1 MRQGTFALSQKELQ
15 RVAVISSCVKGELAC
30 ARAASLLNLTARH
43 VKRLKSRL
51 RQGGEA
57 ALAHASRGRPSHRR
71 IPQRVRQRIL
81 HLARTTYA
89 GFNDHHL
96 CEKLVEQEGFS
107 IARETLRRLLRS
119 AGIGSPRKRRAPTHR
134 QRRLAR
140 AREGEMLLLDGSLH
154 RWLEDRGPQITL
166 LGFLD
171 DATRKVLV
179 AEFFPT
185 EDARGY
191 FRLLQRLLG
200 RFGVPLSFY
209 GDRHSVFVRND
220 DHWSLEEQ
228 LAGCRQPTQF
238 GRALEQLGVTY
249 IAAHSPQAKGRI
261 ERLWGTFQDRL
272 TSELRLA
279 GAHDLAAANQV
290 LRRFL
295 SDYNRRFARAPRE
308 AEKAWRQA
316 PENLDRICCFH
327 HQRSVSNDNVVQW
340 DGRRFQIPPQ
350 PRRFSFAGAKVQLV
364 ESLEGKISIY
374 HGNTKLL
381 HSSGEIHPGG
391 DIFIGPLG

>member
-15 RVAVISSCVKGELAC
+15 RVAVISSCLKGNLAC
-30 ARAASLLNLTARH
+30 ARAASLLNLTPRH

-71 IPQRVRQRIL
+71 LPQRVRDRIL

-96 CEKLVEQEGFS
+96 CEKLCEVEGFS
-107 IARETLRRLLRS
+107 LGRETLRRLLRS

-154 RWLEDRGPQITL
+154 RWLEDRGPQLTL

-171 DATRKVLV
+171 DATRKVPV
-179 AEFFPT
+179 AEFFPA

-191 FRLLQRLLG
+191 FRLLRRLL
-200 RFGVPLSFY
+200 RRVGVPLSFY

-220 DHWSLEEQ
+220 DHWTVEEQ
-228 LAGCRQPTQF
+228 LAGRREPTQF
-238 GRALEQLGVTY
+238 GRALDQLGVTY

-279 GAHDLAAANQV
+279 GANDLDAANQV

-295 SDYNRRFARAPRE
+295 PDYNRRFGRAPRD
-308 AEKAWRQA
+308 AEKAWRPA

-350 PRRFSFAGAKVQLV
+350 PQRFSFAGAKVQLY
-364 ESLEGKISIY
+364 ESLEGKVSIY
-374 HGNTKLL
+374 YADTKLRL
-381 HSSGEIHPGG
+381 TNR
-391 DIFIGPLG
+391 

>member
-15 RVAVISSCVKGELAC
+15 RVAVISSCVKGNLAC
-30 ARAASLLNLTARH
+30 ARAASLLKLTPPH
-43 VKRLKSRL
+43 VKRLKCRV
-51 RQGGEA
+51 RQGGG
-57 ALAHASRGRPSHRR
+57 ASRTPPARGGPSNRR
-71 IPQRVRQRIL
+71 LPQRVRDRIL

-96 CEKLVEQEGFS
+96 CEKLVEVEGFS
-107 IARETLRRLLRS
+107 LGRETLRRLLRS
-119 AGIGSPRKRRAPTHR
+119 AGIGSPRKRRVPTHR

-154 RWLEDRGPQITL
+154 RWLEDRGPQLTL

-171 DATRKVLV
+171 DATRKVPV
-179 AEFFPT
+179 AEFFPA

-191 FRLLQRLLG
+191 FRLLRRLL
-200 RFGVPLSFY
+200 RRVGVPISFY

-220 DHWSLEEQ
+220 DHWSVEEQ
-228 LAGCRQPTQF
+228 LAGRRDPTQF
-238 GRALEQLGVTY
+238 GRALDQLGITY
-249 IAAHSPQAKGRI
+249 IAAQSPQAKGRI

-279 GAHDLAAANQV
+279 GANDLDSSNQV

-295 SDYNRRFARAPRE
+295 PDYNRRFGRAPRD
-308 AEKAWRQA
+308 AEKAWR
-316 PENLDRICCFH
+316 PTPKNLDHICCFH
-327 HQRSVSNDNVVQW
+327 HERSVSNDNVVQW

-350 PRRFSFAGAKVQLV
+350 PHRFSFAGAKVQLY
-364 ESLEGKISIY
+364 ESLEGKVSIY
-374 HGNTKLL
+374 YADNKLHL
-381 HSSGEIHPGG
+381 NGG
-391 DIFIGPLG
+391 

>member
-1 MRQGTFALSQKELQ
+1 MGQGTFALSQKELQ
-15 RVAVISSCVKGELAC
+15 RVAVISSCVKGDLAC
-30 ARAASLLNLTARH
+30 ARAAALLHLTPRH

-71 IPQRVRQRIL
+71 LPDRLRDRIL

-89 GFNDHHL
+89 GCNDHHL
-96 CEKLVEQEGFS
+96 CEKLVEVEGFS
-107 IARETLRRLLRS
+107 LGRETLRRLLRS

-140 AREGEMLLLDGSLH
+140 AREGEMLLLDASLH
-154 RWLEDRGPQITL
+154 HWLQDRGPQLTL

-185 EDARGY
+185 EDAHAY
-191 FRLLQRLLG
+191 FRLLHRLLR

-220 DHWSLEEQ
+220 DHWSVEEQ
-228 LAGCRQPTQF
+228 LAGRRQPTQF

-249 IAAHSPQAKGRI
+249 IAAQSPQAKGRI
-261 ERLWGTFQDRL
+261 ERLWGTLQDRL

-279 GAHDLAAANQV
+279 GANDLDAANQV

-295 SDYNRRFARAPRE
+295 SDYNRRFARAPRD
-308 AEKAWRQA
+308 AEKAWRPA
-316 PENLDRICCFH
+316 PENLDRICCFQ

-340 DGRRFQIPPQ
+340 DGRRFQIPPH
-350 PRRFSFAGAKVQLV
+350 PHRFSFAGAKVQLV
-364 ESLEGKISIY
+364 ESLKGKVSIY
-374 HGNTKLL
+374 YADTKLHL
-381 HSSGEIHPGG
+381 NGG
-391 DIFIGPLG
+391 

>member
-1 MRQGTFALSQKELQ
+1 MKEQGTFALSQKELQ
-15 RVAVISSCVKGELAC
+15 RVAVISSCRKGDVAC
-30 ARAASLLNLTARH
+30 ARAASLLNLTPRH

-71 IPQRVRQRIL
+71 LPQRVRDRIL

-96 CEKLVEQEGFS
+96 CEKLCEVEGFS
-107 IARETLRRLLRS
+107 LGRETLRRLLRS

-140 AREGEMLLLDGSLH
+140 ASEGEMLLLDGSFH
-154 RWLEDRGPQITL
+154 RWLEDRGPQLTL

-171 DATRKVLV
+171 DATRKVPV

-191 FRLLQRLLG
+191 FCLLHRLLR
-200 RFGVPLSFY
+200 RFGVHLSFY
-209 GDRHSVFVRND
+209 GDHHGVFVRND
-220 DHWSLEEQ
+220 DHWSVEEQ
-228 LAGCRQPTQF
+228 LAGRREPTQF

-249 IAAHSPQAKGRI
+249 IAANSPQAKGRI

-279 GAHDLAAANQV
+279 GAADLDAANQV

-295 SDYNRRFARAPRE
+295 PDHNRRFGRAPRE
-308 AEKAWRQA
+308 AKKAWRPA
-316 PENLDRICCFH
+316 PKNLDRICCFL
-327 HQRSVSNDNVVQW
+327 HQRLVSNDNVVQW

-350 PRRFSFAGAKVQLV
+350 PQRFSFAGAKVQLIQ
-364 ESLEGKISIY
+364 SLDGQIAIY
-374 HGNTKLL
+374 YVDTKLL
-381 HSSGEIHPGG
+381 HSGGEFQPRG
-391 DIFIGPLG
+391 

>member
-1 MRQGTFALSQKELQ
+1 
-15 RVAVISSCVKGELAC
+15 VKGDLAC
-30 ARAASLLNLTARH
+30 
-43 VKRLKSRL
+43 
-51 RQGGEA
+51 
-57 ALAHASRGRPSHRR
+57 ASRGRPSHRR
-71 IPQRVRQRIL
+71 LPDRVRDRIL

-96 CEKLVEQEGFS
+96 CEKLREVEGFS
-107 IARETLRRLLRS
+107 LGRETLRRLLRS
-119 AGIGSPRKRRAPTHR
+119 AGIASPRKRRAPTHR
-134 QRRLAR
+134 QRRLPR
-140 AREGEMLLLDGSLH
+140 AREGEMLLLDASLH
-154 RWLEDRGPQITL
+154 RWLEDRGPQLTL

-171 DATRKVLV
+171 DATRKVPV

-191 FRLLQRLLG
+191 FRLPQCLL
-200 RFGVPLSFY
+200 RRYGVPLSFY

-228 LAGCRQPTQF
+228 LSGHRGPTQF
-238 GRALEQLGVTY
+238 GRALQQLGVTY

-279 GAHDLAAANQV
+279 GASDLESANQV

-295 SDYNRRFARAPRE
+295 SDYNRRFARPPRE
-308 AEKAWRQA
+308 AEKAYRPA

-327 HQRSVSNDNVVQW
+327 HQRSVGNDNIVQW
-340 DGRRFQIPPQ
+340 DGRCFQIPPQ
-350 PRRFSFAGAKVQLV
+350 PQRFSFAGAKVQLI
-364 ESLEGKISIY
+364 ESLEGKVAIY
-374 HGNTKLL
+374 YGDNKL
-381 HSSGEIHPGG
+381 HHTEGVTFSSGH
-391 DIFIGPLG
+391 

>member
-15 RVAVISSCVKGELAC
+15 RVAVISSCVKGNLAC
-30 ARAASLLNLTARH
+30 ARAASLLELTPRH
-43 VKRLKSRL
+43 VKRLKPRL

-71 IPQRVRQRIL
+71 LPQRVRDHIL
-81 HLARTTYA
+81 QMARTTYA

-96 CEKLVEQEGFS
+96 CEKLVEKEGLS
-107 IARETLRRLLRS
+107 LGRETLRRLLRS
-119 AGIGSPRKRRAPTHR
+119 AGIGPPRKRRAPPHR

-140 AREGEMLLLDGSLH
+140 AREGEMLLLDASLH
-154 RWLEDRGPQITL
+154 RWLEDRGPQLTL
-166 LGFLD
+166 LAFLD

-185 EDARGY
+185 EDARGS
-191 FRLLQRLLG
+191 FRLLHRLL
-200 RFGVPLSFY
+200 RRYGVPLSFY

-220 DHWSLEEQ
+220 NHWSVEEQ
-228 LAGCRQPTQF
+228 LAGRRGPTQF
-238 GRALEQLGVTY
+238 GRALQQLGVPY
-249 IAAHSPQAKGRI
+249 IAAQSPQAKGRI

-279 GAHDLAAANQV
+279 GANDLDAANQV

-295 SDYNRRFARAPRE
+295 PDYNRRFGRAPRD
-308 AEKAWRQA
+308 AEKAWRPA
-316 PENLDRICCFH
+316 PANLDRICCFH

-350 PRRFSFAGAKVQLV
+350 PHRFSFAGARVQLV
-364 ESLEGKISIY
+364 ESLEGKVAIY
-374 HGNTKLL
+374 YGDNKL
-381 HSSGEIHPGG
+381 HHTEGVTFSSGR
-391 DIFIGPLG
+391 

>member
-1 MRQGTFALSQKELQ
+1 METYTLSQKELQ
-15 RVAVISSCVKGELAC
+15 RVAVISSCVQGNLAC
-30 ARAASLLNLTARH
+30 ARAASLLALTPRH
-43 VKRLKSRL
+43 VKRLKSRY

-71 IPQRVRQRIL
+71 LPQRVRDRIL
-81 HLARTTYA
+81 QLARTRYA

-96 CEKLVEQEGFS
+96 CEKLVEKEGFS
-107 IARETLRRLLRS
+107 LGRETLRRLLRS
-119 AGIGSPRKRRAPTHR
+119 AGMGSPRKRRAPAHR

-140 AREGEMLLLDGSLH
+140 AREGEMLLLDASLH
-154 RWLEDRGPQITL
+154 RWLEDRGPQLTL

-171 DATRKVLV
+171 DATRKVPV

-191 FRLLQRLLG
+191 LRLLRRLLR

-209 GDRHSVFVRND
+209 GDRHGVFVRND
-220 DHWSLEEQ
+220 DHWSVEEQ
-228 LAGCRQPTQF
+228 LAGRREPTQF
-238 GRALEQLGVTY
+238 GRALDQLGVTY
-249 IAAHSPQAKGRI
+249 IAAQSPQAKGRI

-279 GAHDLAAANQV
+279 GAADLDAANQV
-290 LRRFL
+290 LRDFL
-295 SDYNRRFARAPRE
+295 PDYNRRFGRAPRE
-308 AEKAWRQA
+308 AEKAWRPA

-350 PRRFSFAGAKVQLV
+350 PHRFSFAGAKVQLV
-364 ESLEGKISIY
+364 ESLEGKVAIY
-374 HGNTKLL
+374 YGENKL
-381 HSSGEIHPGG
+381 HHTEGVTFSSGR
-391 DIFIGPLG
+391 

>member
-1 MRQGTFALSQKELQ
+1 MRPETFALSQKELQ
-15 RVAVISSCVKGELAC
+15 RVAVISSCVKGDLAC
-30 ARAASLLNLTARH
+30 ARAASLLDLTPRH
-43 VKRLKSRL
+43 VKRLKSRY

-71 IPQRVRQRIL
+71 LPQRMRDRIL

-96 CEKLVEQEGFS
+96 CEKLCEVEGFS
-107 IARETLRRLLRS
+107 LARETLRRLLRT

-134 QRRLAR
+134 QRRMAC

-154 RWLEDRGPQITL
+154 RWLEDRGPQLTL

-171 DATRKVLV
+171 DATRKVPV
-179 AEFFPT
+179 AEFFLT
-185 EDARGY
+185 EDAHGY
-191 FRLLQRLLG
+191 FRLLHRLL
-200 RFGVPLSFY
+200 RRCGVPLSFY

-220 DHWSLEEQ
+220 DHWSVEEQ
-228 LAGCRQPTQF
+228 LAGRCEPTQF
-238 GRALEQLGVTY
+238 GRALEQLGITY
-249 IAAHSPQAKGRI
+249 IAAQSPQAKGRI

-279 GAHDLAAANQV
+279 SAADLDAANQV

-295 SDYNRRFARAPRE
+295 PDYNRRFGRAPRD
-308 AEKAWRQA
+308 AKKAWRRA

-340 DGRRFQIPPQ
+340 HRRRFQIPPQ
-350 PRRFSFAGAKVQLV
+350 PQRFSFAGAKVQLY
-364 ESLEGKISIY
+364 ESLEGKVSIY
-374 HGNTKLL
+374 YADTKLRIT
-381 HSSGEIHPGG
+381 SGEITQGG
-391 DIFIGPLG
+391 